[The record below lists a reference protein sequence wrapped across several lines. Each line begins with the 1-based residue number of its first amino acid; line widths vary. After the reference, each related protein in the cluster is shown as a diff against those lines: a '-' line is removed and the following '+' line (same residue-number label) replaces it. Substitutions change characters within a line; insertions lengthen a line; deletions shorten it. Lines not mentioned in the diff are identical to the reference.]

1 MLSRIQTSLTTN
13 LNYRR
18 GGGVSAEQGVHVFRK
33 GILLALNH
41 LDHKDER

>member
-13 LNYRR
+13 LNYR